1 MKKALIFSLLTSLLF
16 LGACTNQ
23 TQNNTSISNKQNSQ
37 TNTQS
42 QANAFRG
49 IDKSDFVNAAA
60 LISSLPKEE
69 LSDQEKESLIQMR
82 EEEKLAH
89 DVYLTLYQKWNLPI
103 FSNIARSEQTHTDA
117 IKVLLERY
125 NIEDPVKSE
134 EIGVFTSPKLQKL
147 YNDLVLQGEKS
158 LLDGLKIGA
167 TVEDLDIKD
176 LEDFMKTVNNQDIIL
191 VYQNLIKGSRNHLR
205 SFVRLIKANGGSYA
219 PQYIDAE
226 YYQKVI
232 SSEMERNVIGGFNT
246 GYNQNSKTETPQG
259 TGQGRRQGQMNR

>member
-1 MKKALIFSLLTSLLF
+1 MKKALTFSLLAGLLL

-23 TQNNTSISNKQNSQ
+23 TQNNTSIPNKQNNQ
-37 TNTQS
+37 ANTQP
-42 QANAFRG
+42 QANVFRG
-49 IDKSDFVNAAA
+49 VDKSDFVNAAA

-117 IKVLLERY
+117 IKALLERY

-134 EIGVFTSPKLQKL
+134 EIGVFTSSKLQKL

-158 LLDGLKIGA
+158 LLDGLKVGA
-167 TVEDLDIKD
+167 TIEDLDIKD
-176 LEDFMKTVNNQDIIL
+176 LEDFMKTINNQDIIL
-191 VYQNLIKGSRNHLR
+191 VYQNLTKGSRNHLR
-205 SFVRLIKANGGSYA
+205 SFVRLIESNGGSYS
-219 PQYIDAE
+219 PQYISVD
-226 YYQKVI
+226 YYNKVI
-232 SSEMERNVIGGFNT
+232 NSEMERNVISGFNS
-246 GYNQNSKTETPQG
+246 GRPAQANPSNPGNNYP
-259 TGQGRRQGQMNR
+259 RRQGNRPN